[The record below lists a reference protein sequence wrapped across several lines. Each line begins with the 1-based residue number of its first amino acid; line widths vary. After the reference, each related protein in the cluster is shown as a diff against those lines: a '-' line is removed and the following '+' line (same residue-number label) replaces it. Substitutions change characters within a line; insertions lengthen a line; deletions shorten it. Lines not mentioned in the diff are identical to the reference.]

1 MLAPNISV
9 FRKFMLIVASTDNK
23 MAGAFQTTY
32 QCIGWQRRHR
42 FLVYISF
49 IVLFHPSAPLE
60 EAHYVCQVVLF
71 CKKED
76 MK

>member
-1 MLAPNISV
+1 
-9 FRKFMLIVASTDNK
+9 MLIVASAENK

-32 QCIGWQRRHR
+32 QCVGWQRRHR

-49 IVLFHPSAPLE
+49 IVLFHPCSPLE
-60 EAHYVCQVVLF
+60 AVHYVCQVLF
-71 CKKED
+71 FMKEE